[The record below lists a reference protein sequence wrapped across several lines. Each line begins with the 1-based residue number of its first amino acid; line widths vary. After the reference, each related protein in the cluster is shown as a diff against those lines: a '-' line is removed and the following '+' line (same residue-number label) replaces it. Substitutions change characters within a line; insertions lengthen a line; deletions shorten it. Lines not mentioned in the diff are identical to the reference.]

1 MQKNESNKNI
11 DDIEA
16 DDDNLKFIQPTNLD
30 INKNKS
36 SSKQIQTELNTIP
49 NETYSSINK
58 HDEQDNPE
66 NNIAQNNNQTISDK
80 KNEFNSPLL
89 YQNQRDKTPRY
100 ILYLLIIFILSVV
113 FYFMIFKNNNS
124 ETNPTQET
132 KKA

>member
-1 MQKNESNKNI
+1 MQKNENNKNI

-36 SSKQIQTELNTIP
+36 GSKQIQTELNIIP
-49 NETYSSINK
+49 NETYSSINQ

-80 KNEFNSPLL
+80 KNELNSPLL
-89 YQNQRDKTPRY
+89 YQNQKDNTPRY

>member
-36 SSKQIQTELNTIP
+36 GSKQIQTELNIIP
-49 NETYSSINK
+49 NETYSSINQ

-80 KNEFNSPLL
+80 KNELNSPLL
-89 YQNQRDKTPRY
+89 YQNQKDNTPRY

>member
-49 NETYSSINK
+49 NETYSSINQ
-58 HDEQDNPE
+58 HDEQDNRE

-80 KNEFNSPLL
+80 KNELNSPLL

>member
-11 DDIEA
+11 DDMEA
-16 DDDNLKFIQPTNLD
+16 DNDNLKFIQPTNLD

-36 SSKQIQTELNTIP
+36 GSKQIQTELNTIP
-49 NETYSSINK
+49 NETYSSINQ

>member
-11 DDIEA
+11 DDIET
-16 DDDNLKFIQPTNLD
+16 DNDNLKFIQPTNLD

-36 SSKQIQTELNTIP
+36 GSKQIQTELNTIP
-49 NETYSSINK
+49 NETYSSINQ

>member
-16 DDDNLKFIQPTNLD
+16 DDDNLKFIQQTNLD

-36 SSKQIQTELNTIP
+36 GSKQIQTELNTIP
-49 NETYSSINK
+49 NETYSSINQ

>member
-36 SSKQIQTELNTIP
+36 GSKPIQTELNTIP
-49 NETYSSINK
+49 NETYSSINQ

>member
-11 DDIEA
+11 DDMEA

-36 SSKQIQTELNTIP
+36 GSKQIQTELNTIP
-49 NETYSSINK
+49 NETYSGINQ

>member
-36 SSKQIQTELNTIP
+36 GSKQIQTELNTIP
-49 NETYSSINK
+49 NKTYSSINQ

>member
-11 DDIEA
+11 DDIEP

-36 SSKQIQTELNTIP
+36 GSKQIQTELNTIP
-49 NETYSSINK
+49 NETYSSINQ

-89 YQNQRDKTPRY
+89 YQNQKDNTPRY

>member
-16 DDDNLKFIQPTNLD
+16 DEDNLKFIQPTNLD

-36 SSKQIQTELNTIP
+36 GSKQIQTELNTIP
-49 NETYSSINK
+49 NETYSSINQ

>member
-16 DDDNLKFIQPTNLD
+16 DEDNLKFIQPTNLD

-36 SSKQIQTELNTIP
+36 GSKQIQTELNTIP
-49 NETYSSINK
+49 NETYSSINQ

-89 YQNQRDKTPRY
+89 YQNQKDNTPRY

>member
-36 SSKQIQTELNTIP
+36 GSKQIQTELNTIP
-49 NETYSSINK
+49 NETYSSINQ

>member
-1 MQKNESNKNI
+1 MQKNKIKKNI

-36 SSKQIQTELNTIP
+36 GSEQMQTELNTIP
-49 NETYSSINK
+49 NETYSSINQ
-58 HDEQDNPE
+58 HDEQDNRE

-80 KNEFNSPLL
+80 KNELNSPLL

>member
-36 SSKQIQTELNTIP
+36 GSKQIQTELNTIP
-49 NETYSSINK
+49 NETYSSINQ

-89 YQNQRDKTPRY
+89 YQNQKDNTPRY

>member
-49 NETYSSINK
+49 NETYSSINQ

>member
-36 SSKQIQTELNTIP
+36 GSKQIQTELNTIP
-49 NETYSSINK
+49 NETYSSINQ

-89 YQNQRDKTPRY
+89 YQNQRDKTPRH

>member
-36 SSKQIQTELNTIP
+36 GSKQIQTELNTIQ
-49 NETYSSINK
+49 NETYSSINQ

>member
-16 DDDNLKFIQPTNLD
+16 DEDNLKFIQPTNLD
-30 INKNKS
+30 IKKNKS
-36 SSKQIQTELNTIP
+36 GSKQIQTELNTIP
-49 NETYSSINK
+49 NETYSSINQ

>member
-36 SSKQIQTELNTIP
+36 GSKQIQTELNTIP
-49 NETYSSINK
+49 NETYSSINQ

-80 KNEFNSPLL
+80 KNELNSPLL

>member
-16 DDDNLKFIQPTNLD
+16 DEDNLKFIQPTNLD

-36 SSKQIQTELNTIP
+36 GSKQIQTELNTIP
-49 NETYSSINK
+49 NETYSSINQ

-89 YQNQRDKTPRY
+89 YQNQKDNTPRY

-113 FYFMIFKNNNS
+113 FYFMIFKNNNN